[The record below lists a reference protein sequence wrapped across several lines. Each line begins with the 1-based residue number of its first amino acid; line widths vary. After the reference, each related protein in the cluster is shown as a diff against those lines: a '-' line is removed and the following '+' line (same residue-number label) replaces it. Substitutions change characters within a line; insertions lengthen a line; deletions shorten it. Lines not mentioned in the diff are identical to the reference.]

1 MKDSQKTM
9 MPHSEVKIRLLRLYL
24 ERYLNILTKSKYCG
38 DIHLYDIFCGEGIY
52 EDGGKGSPIVI
63 LETIKNI
70 YYSNISACK
79 NTEKYNCLFNDLENW
94 KVEKLEKEV
103 IKRKLHYPEIGSL
116 KYSIKDYRDVLPEIV
131 EEINSLKNQKAFIF
145 IDPYGYKDI
154 KALDLKSL
162 LQSNKSEVLLFLPT
176 QFMFRFETKGTPEC
190 LLELISELIP
200 SGQWPVSETGIDF
213 IESLTEAF
221 RSFLG
226 KDYFVDSFIISRD
239 KNQFFCLFFF
249 TSHIYGFD
257 RMLDAKWKIDEEE
270 GRGWRYKQEN
280 TLFSHIDKRA
290 DTYKF
295 EQKLKEFLKTART
308 NGELYE
314 FTLHNGHLPMHTNE
328 ILTKLQNEGYLYS
341 VKTDGTPGR
350 KSSFYI
356 NYKDFRSDP
365 LKIKLIL
372 K

>member
-1 MKDSQKTM
+1 
-9 MPHSEVKIRLLRLYL
+9 
-24 ERYLNILTKSKYCG
+24 
-38 DIHLYDIFCGEGIY
+38 
-52 EDGGKGSPIVI
+52 
-63 LETIKNI
+63 
-70 YYSNISACK
+70 
-79 NTEKYNCLFNDLENW
+79 
-94 KVEKLEKEV
+94 
-103 IKRKLHYPEIGSL
+103 
-116 KYSIKDYRDVLPEIV
+116 
-131 EEINSLKNQKAFIF
+131 
-145 IDPYGYKDI
+145 
-154 KALDLKSL
+154 
-162 LQSNKSEVLLFLPT
+162 
-176 QFMFRFETKGTPEC
+176 
-190 LLELISELIP
+190 
-200 SGQWPVSETGIDF
+200 
-213 IESLTEAF
+213 
-221 RSFLG
+221 
-226 KDYFVDSFIISRD
+226 
-239 KNQFFCLFFF
+239 
-249 TSHIYGFD
+249 
-257 RMLDAKWKIDEEE
+257 MLDAKWKIDEEE
-270 GRGWRYKQEN
+270 GRGWSYQQEN